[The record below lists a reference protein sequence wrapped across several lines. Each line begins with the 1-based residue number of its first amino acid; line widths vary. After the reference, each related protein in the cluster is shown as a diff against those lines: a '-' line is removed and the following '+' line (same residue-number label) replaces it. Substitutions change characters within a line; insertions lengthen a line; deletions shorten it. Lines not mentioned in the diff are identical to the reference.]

1 MYNPLDLTGKRIL
14 ITGASAGIG
23 RACAVAASKLGAQVV
38 LVARRRDAL
47 DEALKML
54 DGSGHTAISYDL
66 GDIDNVEGLLKEATA
81 GGVLSGFVHSAG
93 MARAVPVQSMDT
105 ETLQTMMTLNFFSF
119 MAIMKFLVRKKYCA
133 GGSVVAISS
142 VAAQAGWQGVSAYS
156 GTKGALSAS
165 VRSLAIELVPRG
177 IRVNSIMPSHIK
189 TEMYDSVVGHLS
201 DSHEAQVLA
210 RQPLGLGSVEDV
222 ANAAAFL
229 LSDASRF
236 ITGID
241 LAVDGGYLAQ

>member
-1 MYNPLDLTGKRIL
+1 MV
-14 ITGASAGIG
+14 TGASAGIG
-23 RACAVAASKLGAQVV
+23 RACAVAASKLGAEVV
-38 LVARRRDAL
+38 LVARRKDAL
-47 DEALKML
+47 DEALKMM
-54 DGSGHTAISYDL
+54 DGGSKHTAISYDL
-66 GDIDNVEGLLKEATA
+66 SNIDDMEGLLKEATV

-93 MARAVPVQSMDT
+93 MALAVPVQAMDS
-105 ETLQTMMTLNFFSF
+105 ETMKNMMSLNYFSF
-119 MAIMKFLVRKKYCA
+119 MAIMKFLVRKKYCT

-142 VAAQAGWQGVSAYS
+142 VAAQAGWQGVAAYS

-177 IRVNSIMPSHIK
+177 IRVNSVSPSHIK

-201 DSHEAQVLA
+201 DSHESQVLA

-222 ANAAAFL
+222 ANAVAFL